1 MSRYS
6 AGVNDINPPL
16 SAMTRHL
23 LFFVFADFQ
32 LLDVSGPMAAFE
44 MANRIAPGSYRWTVC
59 SQTGGQVT
67 ASCGV
72 ALDSQPLAASTRVDT
87 LLAPGGDGVERACDC
102 VATRVSAMRP

>member
-1 MSRYS
+1 
-6 AGVNDINPPL
+6 
-16 SAMTRHL
+16 MTRHL

-67 ASCGV
+67 ASCGWRWT
-72 ALDSQPLAASTRVDT
+72 ATTGGKPRGYLAGA
-87 LLAPGGDGVERACDC
+87 GW
-102 VATRVSAMRP
+102 

>member
-59 SQTGGQVT
+59 SQTGGQ
-67 ASCGV
+67 G
-72 ALDSQPLAASTRVDT
+72 
-87 LLAPGGDGVERACDC
+87 
-102 VATRVSAMRP
+102 SAIP

>member
-32 LLDVSGPMAAFE
+32 LLDE
-44 MANRIAPGSYRWTVC
+44 
-59 SQTGGQVT
+59 
-67 ASCGV
+67 
-72 ALDSQPLAASTRVDT
+72 
-87 LLAPGGDGVERACDC
+87 LLAKSEFSYKQKIYKV
-102 VATRVSAMRP
+102 MFL